1 MNAEHALPERWTVQ
15 EIMAPRQ
22 QGTPFL
28 SCALEAYLDVGDFVA
43 LKHNVSVTPDLTS
56 SLGLIIKVGESRTMT
71 NTATRQE
78 NVRWVKLNWW
88 IVADNTFSPETLAHV
103 SLPTE
108 SIRTNYVQWV
118 PENLISDVAFIFH
131 LEDLLDGKYPN
142 THGLKTHSFV
152 VCCGKLIS
160 L

>member
-103 SLPTE
+103 SLPTQ

-118 PENLISDVAFIFH
+118 S
-131 LEDLLDGKYPN
+131 
-142 THGLKTHSFV
+142 T
-152 VCCGKLIS
+152 
-160 L
+160 